1 MAQQKPA
8 SAENKAADGALP
20 LSSITIVDL
29 THVIAGPFASM
40 ILADLGATVLKIEA
54 PGRGDT
60 ARGTPPHDDGISHFF
75 AAVNRNK
82 HSVSLNIKHP
92 RGKAFLDQLI
102 AQADVLIHNF
112 RPGVMETLGLGH
124 ETLAKTNP
132 GLVYCAI
139 SGFGQ
144 VSPLRDRPA
153 FDGVIQAMS
162 GLMSLTGEADGPP
175 VRAGLSVGDFIPGL
189 YAAMAIVVA
198 IREKERHGKGQYL
211 DVSNFDC
218 LFNILGYY
226 VPYYELTGK
235 VPLRTG
241 GAHPTVVPMGGFPS
255 ADGHIV
261 VAAFNQ
267 GFWRNLCGALDR
279 PQWLEDP
286 RYATLTTRAQHSAPL
301 FKELCEVM
309 KQKTTAEWE
318 VIFQAHD
325 VPCGPVLNVADL
337 VEHPQVKQRELL
349 ESLGR
354 GRMRVPVRPVKYE
367 KFRESVRKPPP
378 HLGEDTIAVLQRYGC
393 IAGDEAELRVLAGQG
408 VVEDTR
414 FPAEAAAA
422 AEARKGESRK
432 KARQ

>member
-1 MAQQKPA
+1 MTAKTAALTPPAQ
-8 SAENKAADGALP
+8 LP
-20 LSSITIVDL
+20 LAGITIVDL

-40 ILADLGATVLKIEA
+40 ILADLGATVIKVEA

-82 HSVSLNIKHP
+82 HSVALNIKTA
-92 RGKAFLDQLI
+92 RGKKMLEQLI

-112 RPGVMETLGLGH
+112 RPGVMEKLGLGYDVLGERH
-124 ETLAKTNP
+124 P

-144 VSPLRDRPA
+144 DSPLRDRPA

-162 GLMSLTGEADGPP
+162 GLMSLTGEANGPP

-189 YAAMAIVVA
+189 YAAMSIVVGL
-198 IREKERHGKGQYL
+198 REKERRGKGQFI

-235 VPLRTG
+235 VPKRTG
-241 GAHPTVVPMGGFPS
+241 GAHPTVVPMGGFPT
-255 ADGHIV
+255 ADGHLV

-267 GFWRNLCGALDR
+267 GFWRNLCKALGRND
-279 PQWLEDP
+279 WLDDP
-286 RYATLTTRAQHSAPL
+286 RYATLTLRAKHSEPL
-301 FKELCEVM
+301 FEALCEVM
-309 KQKTTAEWE
+309 RQKTTAEWE
-318 VIFQAHD
+318 EIFKVND

-337 VEHPQVKQRELL
+337 VDHPQVLHRELL
-349 ESLGR
+349 DHSGR
-354 GRMRVPVRPVKYE
+354 GKMHVPVRPVKYGS
-367 KFRESVRKPPP
+367 FRDGVQRPPP
-378 HLGEDTIAVLQRYGC
+378 RLGEDTGAILERYGF
-393 IAGDEAELRVLAGQG
+393 ISGDAELEALAVEGVL
-408 VVEDTR
+408 EDPR
-414 FPAEAAAA
+414 FPQPQHE
-422 AEARKGESRK
+422 EKTKPGKTRT
-432 KARQ
+432 